1 MRIEEEIKQSTFR
14 SEYQKL
20 LLNIIFTSNWLQS
33 HILQMLKSYQLSP
46 QQFNVLRI
54 LRGQHPK
61 PATISLIQQRML
73 DKQSNASRLV
83 EKLRL
88 KGLVERKPRAEDRR
102 VMEVTITDKGL
113 ALLRE
118 TDKLEEK
125 FDQLLKNLSVDEA
138 RMMNEFLDKI
148 RGLTNKGELL

>member
-1 MRIEEEIKQSTFR
+1 
-14 SEYQKL
+14 
-20 LLNIIFTSNWLQS
+20 
-33 HILQMLKSYQLSP
+33 
-46 QQFNVLRI
+46 
-54 LRGQHPK
+54 
-61 PATISLIQQRML
+61 ML